1 MTLQETIDG
10 ISFLWELFVDA
21 VKEIARALGEL
32 IGETIAKLAKAE
44 KARRARSRRAWRHPV
59 NQRMKPFL
67 IDRRSRVYHCRN
79 AC

>member
-1 MTLQETIDG
+1 MTLQEAIDG
-10 ISFLWELFVDA
+10 ISCLWELFVDA

-32 IGETIAKLAKAE
+32 IGEAIAKLAKVE
-44 KARRARSRRAWRHPV
+44 KARRARSCRTWKRPA